1 MRLEHLKCSWRRFI
15 KPKFKLSE
23 KYQIGSRRIVPFVLQ
38 RVSEVHVK
46 SLARS
51 SPHCHSRDIRVPHLA
66 DCADWH
72 PQPFISQSSII
83 THGSY
88 RATKSNQEI
97 CRLQKPRLETWCW
110 LRPTLGRQSKGMYMY
125 VEITS
130 KDRVSADIA
139 HRQFPR
145 SAIKNLSTFQNSDT
159 KTFCPW
165 KGEAEYY
172 SVKTGGMSKGHF
184 SYQGVSTNALS

>member
-1 MRLEHLKCSWRRFI
+1 
-15 KPKFKLSE
+15 
-23 KYQIGSRRIVPFVLQ
+23 
-38 RVSEVHVK
+38 
-46 SLARS
+46 
-51 SPHCHSRDIRVPHLA
+51 
-66 DCADWH
+66 
-72 PQPFISQSSII
+72 
-83 THGSY
+83 
-88 RATKSNQEI
+88 
-97 CRLQKPRLETWCW
+97 
-110 LRPTLGRQSKGMYMY
+110 MY